1 MHVGQHLIG
10 LDLRVAQFTPYDPM
24 RGKVAYKREMAS
36 KKSILNQMYQTMNQ
50 MKPFGQQKMGGG
62 GQVNADE
69 LKEINLGTDKEPRPI
84 YVSSLLTLEEES
96 KYFELLMEYKDV
108 FTWTYKEM
116 SGLDPT
122 IAVH

>member
-1 MHVGQHLIG
+1 
-10 LDLRVAQFTPYDPM
+10 
-24 RGKVAYKREMAS
+24 
-36 KKSILNQMYQTMNQ
+36 
-50 MKPFGQQKMGGG
+50 MGEG
-62 GQVNADE
+62 GQVNVDE
-69 LKEINLGTDKEPRPI
+69 LKEINLGTDKEPHPI

>member
-1 MHVGQHLIG
+1 
-10 LDLRVAQFTPYDPM
+10 
-24 RGKVAYKREMAS
+24 
-36 KKSILNQMYQTMNQ
+36 MN
-50 MKPFGQQKMGGG
+50 
-62 GQVNADE
+62 VDE
-69 LKEINLGTDKEPRPI
+69 LKEINLGTDKEPRLI

>member
-1 MHVGQHLIG
+1 
-10 LDLRVAQFTPYDPM
+10 
-24 RGKVAYKREMAS
+24 
-36 KKSILNQMYQTMNQ
+36 MN
-50 MKPFGQQKMGGG
+50 
-62 GQVNADE
+62 VDE
-69 LKEINLGTDKEPRPI
+69 LKVNVESSKIGTDKEPRPI